1 MDESNRRAPSRPAG
15 GSSIRSV
22 MPLGP
27 QNPSETTN
35 GSPSLRITEPLC
47 AVFRRQLKA
56 EGQKYTPERA
66 QVLDAIIALDR
77 IFEAEQVIEELRVR
91 RHRVSKATVYRTI
104 NLLQDAGII
113 QRVLTE
119 GDQAQYQLAYG
130 ESPSDVLVRLDT
142 RDVID
147 IDVPELAALCRRI
160 CAERGLVPQGHK
172 LQIYAVAGEAQRMNH
187 DQ

>member
-1 MDESNRRAPSRPAG
+1 MAAQTSN
-15 GSSIRSV
+15 GSSI
-22 MPLGP
+22 
-27 QNPSETTN
+27 
-35 GSPSLRITEPLC
+35 RITEPLC
-47 AVFRRQLKA
+47 AVFRRQLKN

-77 IFEAEQVIEELRVR
+77 IFEAEQVIEELRQR

-130 ESPSDVLVRLDT
+130 ESPSDTLVRLDT
-142 RDVID
+142 REVMD
-147 IDVPELAALCRRI
+147 IDVPELAAITDRI
-160 CAERGLVPQGHK
+160 CKELGLLPQGHK
-172 LQIYAVAGEAQRMNH
+172 LQVFAVSPDAPGESN
-187 DQ
+187 D

>member
-1 MDESNRRAPSRPAG
+1 MALPTSTDSG
-15 GSSIRSV
+15 I
-22 MPLGP
+22 
-27 QNPSETTN
+27 
-35 GSPSLRITEPLC
+35 RITAPLC

-66 QVLDAIIALDR
+66 QVLDAIIALDQ
-77 IFEAEQVIEELRVR
+77 IFEAEQVIEELRQR

-130 ESPSDVLVRLDT
+130 ESPSDTLVRLDT
-142 RDVID
+142 REVVD
-147 IDVPELAALCRRI
+147 IDVPELSAI
-160 CAERGLVPQGHK
+160 AERVCRDLGLRPQGHK
-172 LQIYAVAGEAQRMNH
+172 LQIFAVAPDAS
-187 DQ
+187 

>member
-1 MDESNRRAPSRPAG
+1 MALQTS
-15 GSSIRSV
+15 
-22 MPLGP
+22 
-27 QNPSETTN
+27 N
-35 GSPSLRITEPLC
+35 GSTSIRITEPLC

-77 IFEAEQVIEELRVR
+77 IFEAEQVIEELRQR
-91 RHRVSKATVYRTI
+91 QHRVSKATVYRTI

-130 ESPSDVLVRLDT
+130 ESPSDTRVRLDT
-142 RDVID
+142 REVVD
-147 IDVPELAALCRRI
+147 IDVPELAAI
-160 CAERGLVPQGHK
+160 AERVCKDLGLRPQGHK
-172 LQIYAVAGEAQRMNH
+172 LQIFAVAPN
-187 DQ
+187 DS

>member
-1 MDESNRRAPSRPAG
+1 MPEPSPTQSPA
-15 GSSIRSV
+15 I
-22 MPLGP
+22 
-27 QNPSETTN
+27 
-35 GSPSLRITEPLC
+35 RITEPLC

-66 QVLDAIIALDR
+66 QVLDAIISLDR
-77 IFEAEQVIEELRVR
+77 IFEAEQVIDELRVR

-130 ESPSDVLVRLDT
+130 ESPSDTLVRLDT
-142 RDVID
+142 REVIN
-147 IDVPELAALCRRI
+147 IDVPELAQIRERI
-160 CAERGLVPQGHK
+160 CKELGLVPQGHK
-172 LQIYAVAGEAQRMNH
+172 LQIFAVAPGDDAAAAEARR
-187 DQ
+187 

>member
-1 MDESNRRAPSRPAG
+1 MSPRQASPAAPRRSLQSNRMELQASN
-15 GSSIRSV
+15 GSSI
-22 MPLGP
+22 
-27 QNPSETTN
+27 
-35 GSPSLRITEPLC
+35 RITEPLC

-77 IFEAEQVIEELRVR
+77 IFEAEQVIEELRQR
-91 RHRVSKATVYRTI
+91 QHRVSKATVYRTI

-130 ESPSDVLVRLDT
+130 ETPSDTLVRLDT
-142 RDVID
+142 REVVD
-147 IDVPELAALCRRI
+147 IDVPELATI
-160 CAERGLVPQGHK
+160 AERVCKELGLRPQGHK
-172 LQIYAVAGEAQRMNH
+172 LQIFAVAPEAT
-187 DQ
+187 